1 MAGSRP
7 LFDLFQSR
15 VVQNRPEVAL
25 DFGKQRVTYGELLVR
40 VEDLA
45 DRISSHHGG
54 APSTVLIGCAK
65 SPALFEAY
73 LACCLLDATV
83 VPVEPELPEPR
94 VRELIELSGC
104 THALRTASSAVES
117 AASDLPS
124 LAWAAEGGWSARP
137 GGLAPEPDRDRA
149 DLPDAAY
156 ILFTSGSTGVPKG
169 VPVSAANVLAY
180 LDAYLPGVRPGG
192 RFSQTF
198 SISFDLS
205 VHDIF
210 VTLGSGGTLCVPR
223 GREQVH
229 LSSYVGSR
237 EITRLFIVPSAVD
250 VAARLGG
257 LDAGSMQGLEVIS
270 LCGEGLHWRQVDL
283 LRAAAPD
290 AVIENLYGPSEMTIA
305 CFRNVLGTAGSRE
318 SGVGSNGVGSNGVVP
333 IGQPLPGVE
342 WELRREPDG
351 DRDVGELLLRGA
363 QRFGGYLDPSLNRA
377 AFETGEQAGSCGF
390 APPSWWYRSGDLV
403 RVTPDTLEFLGRID
417 DQLKVLGHR
426 IEPLEAE
433 AVLAKHELVG
443 SACVVK
449 VATPTERLAAMY
461 TGSLVGSGELVR
473 FMRERL
479 PAYMV
484 PEVFVH
490 VDALPTNANGKL
502 DRKSIRGELERL

>member
-1 MAGSRP
+1 MSGSRP
-7 LFDLFQSR
+7 LFDLFQNRASQSR
-15 VVQNRPEVAL
+15 SQVAI
-25 DFGKQRVTYGELLVR
+25 DFGSQRITYGELLTR
-40 VEDLA
+40 VQNLA
-45 DRISSHHGG
+45 DQIVSHHKGR
-54 APSTVLIGCAK
+54 PSTVLLGCAK

-73 LACCLLDATV
+73 LACCSLDATV
-83 VPVEPELPEPR
+83 VPVEPGLPESR
-94 VRELIELSGC
+94 VSDIIRLSGC
-104 THALRTASSAVES
+104 TYSLLTGSSAL
-117 AASDLPS
+117 ACAGGGLPT
-124 LAWAAEGGWSARP
+124 LAWAEDGGWTPQPSETATN
-137 GGLAPEPDRDRA
+137 A
-149 DLPDAAY
+149 DNRHAVSPDAAY

-180 LDAYLPGVRPGG
+180 LNAYLPSVRPDG

-210 VTLGSGGTLCVPR
+210 VALGSGGVLCVPR

-229 LSSYVGSR
+229 LSSYVRSR
-237 EITRLFIVPSAVD
+237 EITRLFVVPSAVD

-257 LDAGSMQGLEVIS
+257 LDAGSMQRLDVIS

-283 LRAAAPD
+283 LRAAAPN
-290 AVIENLYGPSEMTIA
+290 AVIENLYGPTEMTIA
-305 CFRNVLGTAGSRE
+305 CFRNVLGAGGGRE
-318 SGVGSNGVGSNGVVP
+318 SAIESNTIVP
-333 IGQPLPGVE
+333 IGLPLPGVE
-342 WELRREPDG
+342 WELRREPG
-351 DRDVGELLLRGA
+351 DHPDEGELLLRGG
-363 QRFGGYLDPSLNRA
+363 QRFGGYLDPSLNQA
-377 AFETGEQAGSCGF
+377 AFQAGDEAASAES
-390 APPSWWYRSGDLV
+390 APRSWWYRSGDLV
-403 RVTPDTLEFLGRID
+403 RVTAEAVQFLGRID

-433 AVLAKHELVG
+433 GVLATHGLVG

-449 VATPTERLAAMY
+449 VTSPTERLAAMY
-461 TGSLVGSGELVR
+461 TGTSVDSGDLIR

-502 DRKSIRGELERL
+502 DRKSVRHGLENS